1 MSKKLNLIKWQI
13 ENMRDTAIAGK
24 NETIG
29 ETAKKEIQEQWVNN
43 HVEAIIN
50 TVLAMRQRWKETAEP
65 RFTEYQKNY
74 SHIKTLYDLDNL
86 IKSISEQEFCKKVLG
101 ITITKNN
108 FWRYKMLNDMVKAFT
123 EYQKEN
129 GFNSDREAMMDWAKN
144 CNLSQ
149 LEEDIVGRL
158 NNVGLA
164 TVQNLRMCLGID
176 TVKPDVHI
184 INALKKIGL
193 GNEVEICELISE
205 LTGYKCIELDQI
217 FWHWDRNFNKK

>member
-1 MSKKLNLIKWQI
+1 MNKKLNFIKWQI
-13 ENMRDTAIAGK
+13 ENMRGTAIAGK
-24 NETIG
+24 NETVG
-29 ETAKKEIQEQWVNN
+29 VTAKKEIQEQWVNN

-74 SHIKTLYDLDNL
+74 PHIKTLYDLDNL
-86 IKSISEQEFCKKVLG
+86 IKSTSEQEFCKKVLG
-101 ITITKNN
+101 IAITKNN
-108 FWRYKMLNDMVKAFT
+108 FWRYKMLNDIVKAFT

-149 LEEDIVGRL
+149 LEEDIVGSL
-158 NNVGLA
+158 NNVGPA
-164 TVQNLRMCLGID
+164 TVQNLRVCLGID

-184 INALKKIGL
+184 INALKKIKL

-217 FWHWDRNFNKK
+217 FWHWDTNFNKK

>member
-1 MSKKLNLIKWQI
+1 MCKKLNFIKWQI
-13 ENMRDTAIAGK
+13 ENIRSTAIAGK

-29 ETAKKEIQEQWVNN
+29 ETAKKEIQEQWVDN

-74 SHIKTLYDLDNL
+74 PHIKTLYDLDNL
-86 IKSISEQEFCKKVLG
+86 IKCTSEQEFCKKVLG

-108 FWRYKMLNDMVKAFT
+108 FWRYKMLNDIVKAFT

-129 GFNSDREAMMDWAKN
+129 GFNSDKEAMMDWAKK

-149 LEEDIVGRL
+149 LEDDIVGRL

-205 LTGYKCIELDQI
+205 LTGYKYIELDQI

>member
-1 MSKKLNLIKWQI
+1 
-13 ENMRDTAIAGK
+13 
-24 NETIG
+24 
-29 ETAKKEIQEQWVNN
+29 
-43 HVEAIIN
+43 
-50 TVLAMRQRWKETAEP
+50 
-65 RFTEYQKNY
+65 
-74 SHIKTLYDLDNL
+74 
-86 IKSISEQEFCKKVLG
+86 
-101 ITITKNN
+101 
-108 FWRYKMLNDMVKAFT
+108 MVKAFI

-129 GFNSDREAMMDWAKN
+129 GFDSDKEAMMDWAIK

-149 LEEDIVGRL
+149 LEEDFIGKL

-176 TVKPDVHI
+176 TIKPDVHI

-217 FWHWDRNFNKK
+217 FWHWDINLKS

>member
-1 MSKKLNLIKWQI
+1 MCKKLDLIKKQI
-13 ENMRDTAIAGK
+13 ENMRGTVIAGK

-65 RFTEYQKNY
+65 RFTEYQRNY
-74 SHIKTLYDLDNL
+74 PHIRTLYDLDNL
-86 IKSISEQEFCKKVLG
+86 IKSTSEQEFCKKVLG

-108 FWRYKMLNDMVKAFT
+108 YWRYKMLNDMVKAFT
-123 EYQKEN
+123 EYQKDN
-129 GFNSDREAMMDWAKN
+129 GFNSDREAMMDWAKK

-164 TVQNLRMCLGID
+164 TVQNLRMCLEID

-184 INALKKIGL
+184 INALKNIGL

-217 FWHWDRNFNKK
+217 FWYWDRNFNKK

>member
-1 MSKKLNLIKWQI
+1 MCKKLNFIKWQI
-13 ENMRDTAIAGK
+13 ENIRSTAIAGK

-29 ETAKKEIQEQWVNN
+29 ETAKKEIQEQWVDN

-65 RFTEYQKNY
+65 RFIEYQKNY
-74 SHIKTLYDLDNL
+74 PHIKTLYDLDNL
-86 IKSISEQEFCKKVLG
+86 IKCTSEQEFCKKVLG

-108 FWRYKMLNDMVKAFT
+108 FWRYKMLNDIVKAFT

-129 GFNSDREAMMDWAKN
+129 GFNSDKEAMMDWAKK

-149 LEEDIVGRL
+149 LEDDIVGRL

-205 LTGYKCIELDQI
+205 LTGYKYIELDQI

>member
-1 MSKKLNLIKWQI
+1 
-13 ENMRDTAIAGK
+13 
-24 NETIG
+24 
-29 ETAKKEIQEQWVNN
+29 
-43 HVEAIIN
+43 
-50 TVLAMRQRWKETAEP
+50 MRQRWKETAEP

-74 SHIKTLYDLDNL
+74 PHIKTLYDLDNL
-86 IKSISEQEFCKKVLG
+86 IKSTSEQEFCKKVLG
-101 ITITKNN
+101 IAITKNN
-108 FWRYKMLNDMVKAFT
+108 FWRYKMLNDIVKAFT

-149 LEEDIVGRL
+149 LEEDIVGSL
-158 NNVGLA
+158 NNVGPA

-184 INALKKIGL
+184 INALKKIKL

>member
-1 MSKKLNLIKWQI
+1 MWQI

-74 SHIKTLYDLDNL
+74 PYIKTLYDLDNL
-86 IKSISEQEFCKKVLG
+86 IKSIPEQEFCKKVLG

-108 FWRYKMLNDMVKAFT
+108 FWRYKMLNDIVKAFT

-129 GFNSDREAMMDWAKN
+129 GFNSDREAMMDWAKK

-158 NNVGLA
+158 NNVGPA

-217 FWHWDRNFNKK
+217 FWHWDRDYNKK

>member
-1 MSKKLNLIKWQI
+1 MKYL
-13 ENMRDTAIAGK
+13 
-24 NETIG
+24 
-29 ETAKKEIQEQWVNN
+29 
-43 HVEAIIN
+43 
-50 TVLAMRQRWKETAEP
+50 
-65 RFTEYQKNY
+65 
-74 SHIKTLYDLDNL
+74 TLYDLDNL
-86 IKSISEQEFCKKVLG
+86 IKSIPEQEFCKKVLG

-129 GFNSDREAMMDWAKN
+129 GFNSDGEAMMDWANK
-144 CNLSQ
+144 CDLSK
-149 LEEDIVGRL
+149 LEDDVIGRL
-158 NNVGLA
+158 NNVGIA

-205 LTGYKCIELDQI
+205 LTGYKFIELYQI
-217 FWHWDRNFNKK
+217 FWHWDYNKK

>member
-1 MSKKLNLIKWQI
+1 MSEKTDFLKMQI
-13 ENMRDTAIAGK
+13 ENMKETVIE
-24 NETIG
+24 NENMTIG
-29 ETAKKEIQEQWVNN
+29 EIVKKDIQEDWTSN

-65 RFTEYQKNY
+65 RFVEYQKNY

-86 IKSISEQEFCKKVLG
+86 IGNLSESEFCKKILG
-101 ITITKNN
+101 MNITKNDN
-108 FWRYKMLNDMVKAFT
+108 RRYNMLCDMVKAFI

-129 GFNSDREAMMDWAKN
+129 GFDSDKEAMMDWAIK

-149 LEEDIVGRL
+149 LEEDFIGKL

-176 TVKPDVHI
+176 TIKPDVHI

-217 FWHWDRNFNKK
+217 FWHWDINLKS

>member
-1 MSKKLNLIKWQI
+1 MSKKLNLIMWQI

-43 HVEAIIN
+43 HVEAILN

-65 RFTEYQKNY
+65 RFTEYQQNY

-86 IKSISEQEFCKKVLG
+86 IKSIPEQEFCKKVLG

-108 FWRYKMLNDMVKAFT
+108 YWRYKMLNDIVKAFT

-129 GFNSDREAMMDWAKN
+129 GFNSDREAMMDWAKK

-158 NNVGLA
+158 NNVGPA

-217 FWHWDRNFNKK
+217 FWHWDRDYNKK